1 MTTAVFSEIGTT
13 ETTIYTCPAAK
24 TATVSRVSVA
34 NILESDITFHISY
47 YNATD
52 NATVYFIKNGHLSS
66 GQNHISISNSNTL
79 SMSADDYITILSD
92 TEASIDAIITY
103 EEVDV

>member
-1 MTTAVFSEIGTT
+1 
-13 ETTIYTCPAAK
+13 
-24 TATVSRVSVA
+24 
-34 NILESDITFHISY
+34 
-47 YNATD
+47 
-52 NATVYFIKNGHLSS
+52 LSS